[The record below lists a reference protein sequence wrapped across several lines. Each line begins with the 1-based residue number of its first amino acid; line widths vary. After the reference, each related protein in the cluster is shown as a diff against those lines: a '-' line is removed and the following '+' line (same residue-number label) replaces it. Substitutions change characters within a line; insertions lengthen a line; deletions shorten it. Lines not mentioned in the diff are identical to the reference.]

1 MEKAKT
7 DEPTKSKSSSKESN
21 KTKYLLFKCG
31 PTGSGKSNVEFVID
45 NYFKKTKEF
54 KKNIFTHK
62 DTVNLS
68 IDDLVE
74 RNPYFKNGIDNIFE
88 KIISKAKSKI
98 KKEIKKEIKAEGVV
112 TEKTRKEKL
121 KSLKSIAN
129 ERIIK
134 ILLEMFEDPTTDL
147 IDELNIIYENARI
160 NTSCINGMQ
169 TGKITRQTAKTIK
182 DSCENLRD
190 QLLQQALDQ
199 DKNIVFERTG
209 KDFPT
214 KLLSKFPKLQE
225 YTIVFCWSVVD
236 VCELLHRNRER
247 VIVKLEQYF
256 KIKENSPVKY
266 NDVNSFLK
274 SKILPIPRLPDTNEI
289 KYKKSL
295 LDIINT
301 FNLYFYNK
309 DNYRQLIID
318 NNYEPLIV
326 YDNKYNSS
334 TKKSNPMSRYNIDE
348 QCNI

>member
-1 MEKAKT
+1 MEKI
-7 DEPTKSKSSSKESN
+7 DEPTKSKSSSN

-31 PTGSGKSNVEFVID
+31 PTGSGKSNIESVVD
-45 NYFKKTKEF
+45 NYLKKTKEI

-74 RNPYFKNGIDNIFE
+74 RNPYFKSGIDNIFE

-98 KKEIKKEIKAEGVV
+98 KKEIKAEGVV
-112 TEKTRKEKL
+112 TEKTRKEKI
-121 KSLKSIAN
+121 KSLESIAN

-169 TGKITRQTAKTIK
+169 VGKITRQTAKTIK

-190 QLLQQALDQ
+190 QLLQDAIDK

-214 KLLSKFPKLQE
+214 KLLTKFPRLQE
-225 YTIVFCWSVVD
+225 YNIIFCWSVVD
-236 VCELLHRNRER
+236 VCELLHRNKER

-256 KIKENSPVKY
+256 KIKDSSPVKY
-266 NDVNSFLK
+266 DDIDSFLK

-289 KYKKSL
+289 KYKRSL

-301 FNLYFYNK
+301 FNIYFYNK
-309 DNYRQLIID
+309 DNYRQLVID

-334 TKKSNPMSRYNIDE
+334 TTKSNPMLRYNIDQ

>member
-1 MEKAKT
+1 MEKI
-7 DEPTKSKSSSKESN
+7 DEPTKSKSSSN
-21 KTKYLLFKCG
+21 KTKYFLFKCG
-31 PTGSGKSNVEFVID
+31 PTGSGKSNVESVVD
-45 NYFKKTKEF
+45 NYFKKTKEI

-74 RNPYFKNGIDNIFE
+74 RNPYFKSGIDNIFE

-98 KKEIKKEIKAEGVV
+98 KKEIKTEGVV
-112 TEKTRKEKL
+112 TEKTRKEKI
-121 KSLKSIAN
+121 KSLESIAN

-134 ILLEMFEDPTTDL
+134 ILLEMFEDPTTD
-147 IDELNIIYENARI
+147 IIEELNIIYENARI

-190 QLLQQALDQ
+190 QLLQDAIDK

-214 KLLSKFPKLQE
+214 KLLTKFPRLQE
-225 YTIVFCWSVVD
+225 YNIIFCWSVVD
-236 VCELLHRNRER
+236 VCELLHRNKER

-256 KIKENSPVKY
+256 KIKDSSPVKY
-266 NDVNSFLK
+266 DDINSFLK

-289 KYKKSL
+289 KYKRSL

-301 FNLYFYNK
+301 FNIYFYNK
-309 DNYRQLIID
+309 DNYRQLVID

-334 TKKSNPMSRYNIDE
+334 TRKSNPMSRYNIDQ